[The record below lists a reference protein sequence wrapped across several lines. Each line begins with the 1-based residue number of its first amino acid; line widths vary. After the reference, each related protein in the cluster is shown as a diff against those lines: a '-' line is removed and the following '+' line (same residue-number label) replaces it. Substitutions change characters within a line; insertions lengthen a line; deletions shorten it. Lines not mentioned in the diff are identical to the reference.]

1 LFHVL
6 KTFGILKTF
15 VRAFF
20 STTVVMDKWLIKQG
34 QPIKR
39 QKTKSEHE
47 ASNSMDNDDDRE
59 DVAVCAKAGPSSIK
73 PAHQQLFC

>member
-1 LFHVL
+1 
-6 KTFGILKTF
+6 
-15 VRAFF
+15 
-20 STTVVMDKWLIKQG
+20 MDKWLIKQG